1 MQIKAK
7 ANLTLTVPN
16 PKKDESTDKIM
27 LLAEQHINT
36 EKAYFIVPETKTK
49 VGIRIHVQEGKQVK

>member
-7 ANLTLTVPN
+7 ANLILTIPN
-16 PKKDESTDKIM
+16 PKKDESVDEIL

-36 EKAYFIVPETKTK
+36 KAAYFIIPNSRTK
-49 VGIRIHVQEGKQVK
+49 VGIRVHVKEGKQVR

>member
-7 ANLTLTVPN
+7 ANLILTVPN
-16 PKKDESTDKIM
+16 PKKGESVSTII

-36 EKAYFIVPETKTK
+36 KKAYFIVPGTRTK
-49 VGIRIHVQEGKQVK
+49 VGIRIHVQEGKQVR